1 MSRQIAMR
9 LSDDLVEFVDQSVAS
24 GRARS
29 RAALVTRVLERE
41 RRRVVAERDAQILAS
56 TGPDVE
62 LSGLAEYALR
72 MPSDLP

>member
-29 RAALVTRVLERE
+29 RAALVARALERE
-41 RRRVVAERDAQILAS
+41 RRRVTAERDAQILAEAA
-56 TGPDVE
+56 PDAE
-62 LSGLAEYALR
+62 LAALAEYAARL
-72 MPSDLP
+72 PSDLA